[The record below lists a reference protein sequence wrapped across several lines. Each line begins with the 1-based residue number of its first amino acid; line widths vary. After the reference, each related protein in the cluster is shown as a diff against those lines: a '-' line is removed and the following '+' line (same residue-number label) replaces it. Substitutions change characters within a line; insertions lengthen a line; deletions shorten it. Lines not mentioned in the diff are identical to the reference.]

1 MRQLLTFVAEIRN
14 QNKKLAIVMKISNK
28 LARETQPSGSRA
40 GEQLTQDVEE
50 VVLYIV
56 CECHVVMS
64 Q

>member
-1 MRQLLTFVAEIRN
+1 
-14 QNKKLAIVMKISNK
+14 MKISNK

-40 GEQLTQDVEE
+40 REQLTQDVEE

>member
-28 LARETQPSGSRA
+28 LARETQSSGSRA
-40 GEQLTQDVEE
+40 REQLTQDVEE